1 MELPSI
7 TRYLKYIQS
16 KIKNIFRLSLL
27 FSLLGFLYI
36 LFANPKYDVD
46 IIVSKLD
53 QDNLAQSG
61 SGSSLISLALS
72 QAGDGPKFYHDF
84 QDNFYSLE
92 VTEIYDQKFNG
103 MQKHFGS
110 LYNPDKNEYR
120 SVWGIDPFLKSLKY
134 FILGVD
140 YSSAP
145 DIRALNDQ
153 IKAMISV
160 NYDKYADNIII
171 SSTTENPDFT
181 KIMIS
186 ELLIATDEN
195 FKNQER
201 SSLDNMIIYL
211 NGELSVAQAISQRD
225 AISQILKS
233 QLLKQALVNSDSL
246 YKVKVVREVET
257 SRYPTSPNI
266 FFTLILFSIVGF
278 FISLARHTIIFIR
291 SHTNILSFLSREI

>member
-1 MELPSI
+1 M
-7 TRYLKYIQS
+7 
-16 KIKNIFRLSLL
+16 
-27 FSLLGFLYI
+27 
-36 LFANPKYDVD
+36 
-46 IIVSKLD
+46 
-53 QDNLAQSG
+53 
-61 SGSSLISLALS
+61 
-72 QAGDGPKFYHDF
+72 
-84 QDNFYSLE
+84 
-92 VTEIYDQKFNG
+92 
-103 MQKHFGS
+103 
-110 LYNPDKNEYR
+110 
-120 SVWGIDPFLKSLKY
+120 
-134 FILGVD
+134 GVD

-257 SRYPTSPNI
+257 SRYPTTPNI

-291 SHTNILSFLSREI
+291 SHTNILSFLSERFNLRDFNQCFLMRRSINRPFKLSYLFHERICQFHILFINYFYSLFKKILADLNLLFG